1 MHSPDLALAVFR
13 AVAQLWIVKPQLG
26 AASVVQTDTMK
37 YFIAL
42 LVVGLCTFAATAF
55 PAAAAPARLVIVNA
69 VYGNFSDP
77 AATTNVTK
85 KVAAMVNDDT
95 LNFHIDNEAFGA
107 DPAEGLP
114 KELKVDYTIDGVA
127 DTETALEGSRLK
139 ISANPPVPPKK
150 SRLVIVKAAYGDL
163 PYGQARDVADDL
175 TDMIEND
182 GLEVPVGDNT
192 FGDPAFGKTKELR
205 IDYTFDGR
213 KKSITLQEGETLR
226 ISRSAEVAEHHK
238 RILIF
243 FLWIVSGILAV
254 SAVVAA
260 VALLTRKWKK

>member
-1 MHSPDLALAVFR
+1 
-13 AVAQLWIVKPQLG
+13 
-26 AASVVQTDTMK
+26 MK
-37 YFIAL
+37 NYIAL
-42 LVVGLCTFAATAF
+42 LVVGLCILAATAF

-85 KVAAMVNDDT
+85 TVAAMVNDNT

-127 DTETALEGSRLK
+127 DTKTALEGSRLR
-139 ISANPPVPPKK
+139 ISANPPIPPKK

-163 PYGQARDVADDL
+163 PNGHARDVAADL

-182 GLEVPVGDNT
+182 GLEVTVGDNS

-205 IDYTFDGR
+205 VDYKFDGW
-213 KKSITLQEGETLR
+213 KKSVTVQEGKTLKISAR
-226 ISRSAEVAEHHK
+226 IELAEIHK
-238 RILIF
+238 RIF
-243 FLWIVSGILAV
+243 FFSLWIVSGILAI
-254 SAVVAA
+254 SAVV
-260 VALLTRKWKK
+260 VTVVLLTRKWKK